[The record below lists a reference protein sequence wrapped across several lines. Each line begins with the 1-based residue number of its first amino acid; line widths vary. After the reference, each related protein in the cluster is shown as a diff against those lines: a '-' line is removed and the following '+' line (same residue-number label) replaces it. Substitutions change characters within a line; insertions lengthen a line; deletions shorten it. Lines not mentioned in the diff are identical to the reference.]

1 MSMSIIIPAR
11 NEAQIILRTIR
22 KIIKKFKKLNYEIIV
37 INDFSTDD
45 TLKKVKKLNNS
56 KVKIYNNINPGL
68 GGAIRLGINKVKKK
82 YLTIFMSDS
91 ADDIQNLI
99 EYYQLSLTN
108 SYDGIFGSR
117 FIKGGVTKNYPKKK
131 LFLNR
136 LANFFIKILFFYNYN
151 DFTNA
156 FKCYRTKKI
165 ISLSKLTSESFDIFL
180 ELPLKFIIFKNKI
193 KIIPTQWKERKTG
206 KTKFIIKELHT
217 HYLKTLMTCFLYKL
231 SRIIK

>member
-1 MSMSIIIPAR
+1 MNVAFDVG
-11 NEAQIILRTIR
+11 ADDGLHGIL
-22 KIIKKFKKLNYEIIV
+22 FAFENP
-37 INDFSTDD
+37 
-45 TLKKVKKLNNS
+45 KVK
-56 KVKIYNNINPGL
+56 VYNNINPGL
-68 GGAIRLGINKVKKK
+68 GSAIRLGIKKVKKK

-91 ADDIQNLI
+91 ADDIQNLM

-136 LANFFIKILFFYNYN
+136 LANYFIKILFLYNYN

-156 FKCYRTKKI
+156 FKCYKTKKI
-165 ISLSKLTSESFDIFL
+165 NILPKLTSESFDIFL

-193 KIIPTQWKERKTG
+193 KLFQLNGKKEKRG
-206 KTKFIIKELHT
+206 KQNLL
-217 HYLKTLMTCFLYKL
+217 LKNYTPIT
-231 SRIIK
+231 

>member
-11 NEAQIILRTIR
+11 NESQVILNTIK
-22 KIIKKFKKLNYEIIV
+22 KIINKFKKLNYEIIV

-45 TLKKVKKLNNS
+45 TFNKVKRLKNP
-56 KVKIYNNINPGL
+56 KVKIYNNVDPGL
-68 GGAIRLGINKVKKK
+68 GNAIRLGIKKVKKK

-99 EYYQLSLTN
+99 EYYKLSLIN

-136 LANFFIKILFFYNYN
+136 IANYFIKILFMYNYN

-156 FKCYRTKKI
+156 FKCYKTKKI
-165 ISLSKLTSESFDIFL
+165 KRIPKLESESFNIFL
-180 ELPLKFIIFKNKI
+180 ELPLKFIILKNKM
-193 KIIPTQWKERKTG
+193 KIIPTQWKERKKG
-206 KTKFIIKELHT
+206 KTKFIIKELHS
-217 HYLKTLMTCFLYKL
+217 HYLKTLIDCFFYKL
-231 SRIIK
+231 SINK

>member
-11 NEAQIILRTIR
+11 NESQVILFTIK
-22 KIIKKFKKLNYEIIV
+22 KIVKKFKKFNYEIIV

-45 TLKKVKKLNNS
+45 TLKKVKKLNNL
-56 KVKIYNNINPGL
+56 KVKVYNNINPGL
-68 GGAIRLGINKVKKK
+68 GSAIRLGIKKVKKK

-99 EYYQLSLTN
+99 EYYKLSSIN

-136 LANFFIKILFFYNYN
+136 LANYFIKILFLYNYN

-156 FKCYRTKKI
+156 FKCYKTKKI
-165 ISLSKLTSESFDIFL
+165 NSLPKLTSESFNIFL

-193 KIIPTQWKERKTG
+193 KIIPTQWKERKKG
-206 KTKFIIKELHT
+206 KTKFIIKELNT
-217 HYLKTLMTCFLYKL
+217 HYLKTLIICFLYKL
-231 SRIIK
+231 SLITK